1 MRKIISLLLVM
12 LTVLPILSA
21 CSSGQNGATTTAPKH
36 SINVEIPDTKVTQ
49 NSDGS
54 TRILYEA
61 NIESG
66 GYINGRASQT
76 LASGRT
82 ASSVTAV
89 PLTGY
94 KFLQWSDGST
104 DATRKEDAGTQGS
117 TTTYYAVFAP
127 EAYEMPMIFIDTET
141 GEEVTSKEEYIGATI
156 SVANCADEYVLDEL
170 AMEIR
175 GRGNYSWEL
184 DKKSYRLKLSE
195 QQKLLGVG
203 DGKSKSWVLLAN
215 HCDQSLLRNCV
226 VHTFAGM
233 MSGIDYAP
241 EFINVEVYLNGMY
254 NGVYMLCEPISV
266 NKNRVNINEDI
277 ETGTDIGY
285 LIQMTEYA
293 EEPKFRVGNEVY
305 EIKSDLSTNAS
316 TAKSQT
322 QYIQNYVR
330 KCWEAVED
338 GDQTQIESLI
348 DVDSMVDTYLV
359 EEFSKNL
366 DVGWDSF
373 YFHKDRGGKLHF
385 GPIWDFDLALGNA
398 NEGCEEYTDLY
409 VAQSG
414 KDQSNPWY
422 YTLMEQEWFRN
433 KVAKRWLSDEVQN
446 IVNGLSDMVTAS
458 AKESYKSFCRN
469 FECWDIFGESINRE
483 TYYITSLSTYE
494 EHYEYLAEWITN
506 RAKWMTD
513 FFASDEYKDGS
524 NGDPLGA
531 NNGWPNRTEGSS
543 LIDFSCSGGT
553 GTQADPY
560 LISTPKDFSSLTKST
575 LSGNDFAGKY
585 FKQTANLNMTTV
597 RTYNGMGK
605 PATFAGVYDGCGYT
619 ITAEITAEDQCIF
632 PYVTGLI
639 MNLMTDG
646 KIANQAQAGGICRS
660 VREGGAVI
668 NCASVMTLS
677 SQNSMAGGIASSTQ
691 EGNTPVIYNCFFAGS
706 FEPSSDTS
714 PSKGWYESLAGV
726 FGSLYHPDT
735 LKTSNISTRYDEALS
750 ADAMEN
756 ELANKLNDN
765 LTAAANA
772 AKAYGISVDDL
783 CRWENASGYPIFIRK

>member
-1 MRKIISLLLVM
+1 MRKIISLLLV
-12 LTVLPILSA
+12 LFTVLPIISA
-21 CSSGQNGATTTAPKH
+21 CGSGKDAATTTAPKH
-36 SINVEIPDTKVTQ
+36 GINVEIPDTKVTE

-61 NIESG
+61 NNENG
-66 GYINGRASQT
+66 GYINGRESQT

-82 ASSVTAV
+82 ASAVTAV

-127 EAYEMPMIFIDTET
+127 EAYEMPMVFIDTET

-156 SVANCADEYVLDEL
+156 SVANCAEEYVLDEL
-170 AMEIR
+170 DMEIR

-215 HCDQSLLRNCV
+215 HCDQSLLRNSV
-226 VHTFAGM
+226 VHAFAGM

-241 EFINVEVYLNGMY
+241 EFINVEVYLNGRY
-254 NGVYMLCEPISV
+254 NGVYLLCEPISV
-266 NKNRVNINEDI
+266 NKNRVNINEDV
-277 ETGTDIGY
+277 ESGTDIGY

-293 EEPKFRVGNEVY
+293 EDPKFRVDNETY
-305 EIKSDLSTNAS
+305 EIKNDLSTKLS
-316 TAKSQT
+316 TAKSQQ
-322 QYIQNYVR
+322 QYIQTYVT
-330 KCWEAVED
+330 KCWKAVES
-338 GDQTQIESLI
+338 GNQQEIEALI
-348 DVDSMVDTYLV
+348 DIDSAVDTYLV

-373 YFHKDRGGKLHF
+373 YFHKDRGGKLVF

-422 YTLMEQEWFRN
+422 YTLMEQDWFRT
-433 KVAKRWLSDEVQN
+433 KVAERWLSDEVQN
-446 IVNGLSDMVTAS
+446 LVKGLPDMVTSS
-458 AKESYKSFCRN
+458 AKESYKSLCRN

-506 RAKWMTD
+506 RAEWLTS
-513 FFASDEYKDGS
+513 FFASDEYKGGS
-524 NGDPLGA
+524 NGNPIGE
-531 NNGWPNRTEGSS
+531 NNGWPNRNEEPAAV
-543 LIDFSCSGGT
+543 DFTCSGGT
-553 GTQADPY
+553 GSKADPY
-560 LISTPKDFSSLTKST
+560 LISAPKDFSSLTKAA

-605 PATFAGVYDGCGYT
+605 AATFAGIYDGCGYT
-619 ITAEITAEDQCIF
+619 ITADITGEDQCVF
-632 PYVTGLI
+632 PYVTGLV

-646 KIANQAQAGGICRS
+646 SIANEAQAGGICRS

-677 SQNSMAGGIASSTQ
+677 SRSSMAGGIASSTQ

-714 PSKGWYESLAGV
+714 PTKGWYESIAGV
-726 FGSLYHPDT
+726 FGSLYHPDS
-735 LKTSNISTRYDEALS
+735 LKTSNISTQYDQALS
-750 ADAMEN
+750 ADQMEN
-756 ELANKLNDN
+756 ELASKLNDN
-765 LTAAANA
+765 LAAAANA
-772 AKAYGISVDDL
+772 AKAFRITASDL
-783 CRWENASGYPIFIRK
+783 CKWENASGYPIFIQK